1 MEFCLF
7 VAEKDFNKKKL
18 KRILDRLSYGIKKG
32 EMGIDFFVIVY
43 DE

>member
-18 KRILDRLSYGIKKG
+18 KRILDRLSYGIKKRG
-32 EMGIDFFVIVY
+32 DRDRVFHNCV
-43 DE
+43 